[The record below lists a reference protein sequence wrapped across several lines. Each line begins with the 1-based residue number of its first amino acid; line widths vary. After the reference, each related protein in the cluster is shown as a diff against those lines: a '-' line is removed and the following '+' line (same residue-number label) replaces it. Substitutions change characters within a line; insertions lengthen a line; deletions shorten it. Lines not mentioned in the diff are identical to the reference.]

1 MAETPT
7 FSDSNEE
14 VANLVGLKNL
24 KSGGSSQEVFVE
36 ALRSAKTSLWLELGS
51 TLITEINGTTF
62 NASPSTDAE
71 FVRLIARQV
80 EIDITRWYLMDVMQL
95 GFKGGEPEFLEK
107 WNTDGK
113 FKRLSTG
120 QLQDTRAK
128 LWESIAKRVEVLK
141 GNIQP
146 GDGNKAKAFLIDA
159 ESAGYHRVALHRYSP
174 YTGDVLLELLKD
186 D

>member
-24 KSGGSSQEVFVE
+24 KSGGSSQELFVE
-36 ALRSAKTSLWLELGS
+36 ALRAAKTSLWLELGS
-51 TLITEINGTTF
+51 DLIAELSATTF
-62 NASPSTDAE
+62 SASPSTDAE
-71 FVRLIARQV
+71 FKRLIARQV
-80 EIDITRWYLMDVMQL
+80 EIDIARWHLMDVMQL

-113 FKRLSTG
+113 FKRLSTS
-120 QLQDTRAK
+120 QLQDVRAK
-128 LWESIAKRVEVLK
+128 LWDSISRRVEVLK
-141 GNIQP
+141 GNIKP
-146 GDGNKAKAFLIDA
+146 GDGNKAKAFLVDA